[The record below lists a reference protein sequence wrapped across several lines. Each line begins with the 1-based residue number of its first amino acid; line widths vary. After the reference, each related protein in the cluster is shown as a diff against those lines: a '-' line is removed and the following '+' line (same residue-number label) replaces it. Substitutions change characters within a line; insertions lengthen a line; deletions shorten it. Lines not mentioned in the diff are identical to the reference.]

1 MFLLSRRTIPADV
14 KDVLRTS
21 SLLSIPEFRVF
32 SLAYTRWYGRRA
44 AEKEI
49 ERHYLPYMFRD
60 QVPHWVRAFTRHVL
74 DLERRGELDPASLG
88 IARPRPNAR
97 DVHRGRLYLLAI
109 ALSLVSL
116 FLLVELATDLLGLD
130 CVFPPCY

>member
-1 MFLLSRRTIPADV
+1 MFFLPRRPIPTDV

-32 SLAYTRWYGRRA
+32 SLAHLRWYGRQA

-49 ERHYLPYMFRD
+49 EQHYLPYMFRD
-60 QVPHWVRAFTRHVL
+60 QVPHWVRAFTRYVL
-74 DLERRGELDPASLG
+74 ELERRGELDPAALG
-88 IARPRPNAR
+88 IPRPRRNPR
-97 DVHRGRLYLLAI
+97 DVYRGRLYLLAI

-116 FLLVELATDLLGLD
+116 FLLVELTADLLALD
-130 CVFPPCY
+130 CLFPPCY